1 MAKTMTFDLG
11 GATIAGGKFSAKSS
25 IQATDTKPE
34 ALGAAAPSIDVPDGG
49 TFFATKDAN
58 VAAFTAAD
66 KLAGKT
72 VVFQNGAA
80 GAASIGTATFTSGND
95 IVSLNTASVKA
106 YMGKG
111 DDIVYAA
118 GGTADAPDVV
128 YLGEGK
134 DTVQIQKDA
143 HLTIADY
150 NYADGDVLET
160 VTSSDADFDKVKK
173 GLLDQATNLN
183 AFDAITVGGATVSA
197 ADDGNGV
204 FKVRVQDKDGKGVEY
219 WGATSNK
226 TVNMDG
232 TTFGTD
238 TTLILDGSKA
248 KSAVIMGGFGD
259 DTIYVN
265 GGGNTVAIQKAGG
278 NDVVNAFTT
287 VAAADVKDH
296 DMANYKGDTL
306 WFAGGS
312 LADVS
317 LSGTSAIF
325 LNNHE
330 KEQAAT
336 LQGVVGTDKVG
347 VGKVTFDGTNIKN
360 VMYDNTAATEV
371 MDANVKGVDAY
382 LGRTD
387 GKSTLVAGYKDISG
401 TVNLLDENVYQHI
414 SYVSLSAGKTDEN
427 VTFVGAA
434 AGGTTL
440 DAKTY
445 AGKVAAL
452 VTGAANNVVSLNGA
466 SNLSDT
472 IWWGGMST
480 GKDSVYGFQGGY
492 EAKSDVLKLYDTADI
507 SGIKSVSSV
516 NSAKDM
522 TLELANGKSLYT
534 SLTAEGDEVQVLFKD
549 AEAAKKV
556 AFDNGSGVVTLNAA
570 ADYIL
575 GQSATRTSSS
585 ATKVSLSGAYTD
597 SAAINLW
604 DTTANRNVLDVD
616 AGSASDA
623 SEVLVVG
630 SQTGTSYVTLNGAVN
645 SQVWTANKGAN
656 EVSVT
661 DGDKAVIWYAGSFD
675 GNDKVT
681 GKGASVSTYKLYDA
695 ASFDDIVKK
704 YDFSASSSNVVL
716 KGKDGGSLTIAAGKA
731 TVSGFKVEDSGNNV
745 YKANL
750 ADKEVEFATDVAIYG
765 GGASVLTFNSTYKG
779 DEADI
784 VLGGTFAGKYYDK
797 DISVVDGLA
806 TQGKL
811 LVVGNTD
818 KETKFIGGKQEN
830 AFWGASADSDTFNGN
845 SLAKDTLWYSTQDG
859 NDTFNG
865 ATAGQDSVYLYG
877 ISSND
882 IDTVITNYEIKSDK
896 AVLTFENKSTLT
908 IGGDALTKGLTF
920 TTNDGVNYTY
930 DAVAE
935 KLTKAKA

>member
-11 GATIAGGKFSAKSS
+11 GASIAGSNFKEGSS
-25 IQATDTKPE
+25 IKVNNKATATLE
-34 ALGAAAPSIDVPDGG
+34 AAAPSFDVTDGG
-49 TFFATKDAN
+49 TFFAAENKM
-58 VAAFTAAD
+58 VAFTADD

-72 VVFQNGAA
+72 VVFENGTENDE
-80 GAASIGTATFTSGND
+80 ASIGTATFTNGND
-95 IVSLNTASVKA
+95 IVSLNVPSVKA

-111 DDIVYAA
+111 DDLVYAMKQSSI
-118 GGTADAPDVV
+118 GTV
-128 YLGEGK
+128 YLGDGK
-134 DTVQIQKDA
+134 DTVQLQADA
-143 HLTIADY
+143 SLKVADY
-150 NYADGDVLET
+150 NYADGDVLVT
-160 VTSSDADFDKVKK
+160 VAD
-173 GLLDQATNLN
+173 GLTKTKEGFLAQATNRSP
-183 AFDAITVGGATVSA
+183 FDAITVGGATVNA

-204 FKVRVQDKDGKGVEY
+204 FKVRVQDTVGNGVEY

-259 DTIYVN
+259 DSIYVN

-278 NDVVNAFTT
+278 NDTVTGFAS
-287 VAAADVKDH
+287 VAAADFGD
-296 DMANYKGDTL
+296 DMAKYKGDTL
-306 WFAGGS
+306 WFHGGS
-312 LADVS
+312 LSDISLKGAD
-317 LSGTSAIF
+317 AIF
-325 LNNHE
+325 LNNGKDNE
-330 KEQAAT
+330 AAT
-336 LQGVVGTDKVG
+336 LQGVVVADGVG
-347 VGKVTFDGTNIKN
+347 LGKVTFDGTNIKN
-360 VMYDNTAATEV
+360 VMYDNGDNAGEMHAS
-371 MDANVKGVDAY
+371 VKGVDAY
-382 LGRTD
+382 LGQKD
-387 GKSTLVAGYKDISG
+387 PAKQSTLVAGYKDVSG
-401 TVNLLDENVYQHI
+401 TVNLWDTDSYQNI
-414 SYVSLSAGKTDEN
+414 SYVSLSAGKTDET
-427 VTFVGAA
+427 VTFVGKKD
-434 AGGTTL
+434 GGATL
-440 DAKTY
+440 DA
-445 AGKVAAL
+445 GKYTGAVNVL
-452 VTGAANNVVSLNGA
+452 TSGAANKVSLNAGA
-466 SNLSDT
+466 SLSDT
-472 IWWGGMST
+472 IWWGGLS
-480 GKDSVYGFQGGY
+480 KAEDSVYGFEGGY
-492 EAKSDVLKLYDTADI
+492 EKKSDVLYLYDTADI
-507 SGIKSVSSV
+507 SGIKSISSV
-516 NSAKDM
+516 TAAKE
-522 TLELANGKSLYT
+522 TKLELMNGKSLHT
-534 SLTAEGDEVQVLFKD
+534 SLTSPGDEIQVKFAG

-556 AFDNGSGVVTLNAA
+556 AFDNGSGVVTLTAA

-585 ATKVSLSGAYTD
+585 ATKVSLSGGYTD
-597 SAAINLW
+597 SAVINLW

-616 AGSASDA
+616 AGKASLA
-623 SEVLVVG
+623 SEVKVVG
-630 SQTGTSYVTLNGAVN
+630 SQTGTSYVTLNGAVD
-645 SQVWTANKGAN
+645 SQVWTANKGEN
-656 EVSVT
+656 TVSVT

-681 GKGASVSTYKLYDA
+681 GNGASVSTYKLYDA

-704 YDFSASSSNVVL
+704 YDFSAANNKVVL
-716 KGKDGGSLTIAAGKA
+716 KGKDGGSLTIEAGNNAK
-731 TVSGFKVEDSGNNV
+731 VFKVEDSENNV

-750 ADKEVEFATDVAIYG
+750 AAAGTNVEFATDVAIYG
-765 GGASVLTFNSTYKG
+765 GGANVLAFNGTYKG

-818 KETKFIGGKQEN
+818 KGTMFIGGKQEN
-830 AFWGASADSDTFNGN
+830 AFWGASADSDKFHAN

-882 IDTVITNYEIKSDK
+882 IDTVITNYEVKDDQ
-896 AVLTFENKSTLT
+896 AVLTFEHKSTLT

-930 DAVAE
+930 DAAAE